1 MDTKVYS
8 VSEITLLIREIIE
21 DSFPA
26 IWIEGE
32 VSNYRPHHS
41 GHLYFTLK
49 DTNSQ
54 ISCVMWRSRAA
65 SVSFD
70 LEDGVKI
77 RVFGNIRLYEK
88 AGRYQLD
95 LLTIQPAGIGELQIL
110 FEQLKRKLL
119 EEGLFDSAA
128 KKTLPQFPKA
138 IGIITSP
145 TGAAIRD
152 IISVIERRAPSVN
165 LILRGVKVQG
175 KGAAEEI
182 VDAITACND
191 YGRINVIILGRGGGS
206 LEDLWPFNEEIVA
219 RAIFESE
226 IPVVSAVGHEID
238 ITISDFVADVRTA
251 TPSAAAEIVV
261 PADNEL
267 RENLRHT
274 SQNIENIIA
283 ERINLYRSQIQGVSR
298 THAFRRPESL
308 ILQYM
313 QRIDELSHRAGLA
326 SENYLSSKNNL
337 LLKLKDHF
345 SSLNPDNVLKRGY
358 SMTIKDGNLV
368 KSINDVDEGDQVSVK
383 LLDGILTNTV
393 MSKNYDKKL

>member
-77 RVFGNIRLYEK
+77 RVFGNIRVYEK

-182 VDAITACND
+182 ADAITAFND
-191 YGRINVIILGRGGGS
+191 YGRIDVIILGRGGGS

-238 ITISDFVADVRTA
+238 ITISDFVADIRTA

-283 ERINLYRSQIQGVSR
+283 ERINLYRSQVQGVSR

>member
-8 VSEITLLIREIIE
+8 VSEITLLIREVIE

-65 SVSFD
+65 SVPFD
-70 LEDGVKI
+70 LEDGIKI

-110 FEQLKRKLL
+110 FEQLKRQLL

-128 KKTLPQFPKA
+128 KKTLPKFPKT

-175 KGAAEEI
+175 KGATEEI
-182 VDAITACND
+182 VDAITAFND
-191 YGRINVIILGRGGGS
+191 YGRTDVIILGRGGGS

-219 RAIFESE
+219 RAVFESE
-226 IPVVSAVGHEID
+226 IPVISAVGHEID
-238 ITISDFVADVRTA
+238 ITISDFVADVRAA
-251 TPSAAAEIVV
+251 TPSAAAEMVV
-261 PADNEL
+261 PADDEL
-267 RENLRHT
+267 RENLHHT
-274 SQNIENIIA
+274 HQNIENIIA
-283 ERINLYRSQIQGVSR
+283 ERINLYRSQIQGISR
-298 THAFRRPESL
+298 THAFRRPEGL

-313 QRIDELSHRAGLA
+313 QRIDELSHRVGLA
-326 SENYLSSKNNL
+326 SENYLKLKNNL
-337 LLKLKDHF
+337 LFKLKDHF
-345 SSLNPDNVLKRGY
+345 LSLNPDNVLKRGY
-358 SMTIKDGNLV
+358 SMTIKDGKLV

>member
-8 VSEITLLIREIIE
+8 VSEITQLIREILE

-54 ISCVMWRSRAA
+54 ISCVMWRSRAV
-65 SVSFD
+65 SVPFD
-70 LEDGVKI
+70 LEDGIKI
-77 RVFGNIRLYEK
+77 RVLGNIRVYEK

-95 LLTIQPAGIGELQIL
+95 LVTIQPAGIGELQIL
-110 FEQLKRKLL
+110 FEQLKRKLF

-128 KKTLPQFPKA
+128 KKTLPKFPKT
-138 IGIITSP
+138 IGVITSP
-145 TGAAIRD
+145 TGAVIRD
-152 IISVIERRAPSVN
+152 IISVTERRAPSVN
-165 LILRGVKVQG
+165 IILRGVKVQG
-175 KGAAEEI
+175 EGAAEEI
-182 VDAITACND
+182 VDAITAFND
-191 YGRINVIILGRGGGS
+191 FCKADVIILGRGGGS

-226 IPVVSAVGHEID
+226 IPVISAVGHEID
-238 ITISDFVADVRTA
+238 ITISDFVADIRAA
-251 TPSAAAEIVV
+251 TPSEAAEIVV
-261 PADNEL
+261 PADDEL
-267 RENLRHT
+267 RENLHHIR
-274 SQNIENIIA
+274 QNIGNIIA
-283 ERINLYRSQIQGVSR
+283 ERINLYRSQMQGISR

-313 QRIDELSHRAGLA
+313 QRIDDLSHRVGLA

-337 LLKLKDHF
+337 LLNLKDHF

-383 LLDGILTNTV
+383 LLDGILKNTV
-393 MSKNYDKKL
+393 IGKNYDKKV

>member
-1 MDTKVYS
+1 LDTKVYS

-182 VDAITACND
+182 VDAITAFND
-191 YGRINVIILGRGGGS
+191 YGRIDVIMLGRGGGS

-238 ITISDFVADVRTA
+238 ITISDFVADIRTA
-251 TPSAAAEIVV
+251 TPSAAAEILV

-267 RENLRHT
+267 RENLHHT

-283 ERINLYRSQIQGVSR
+283 ERINLYRSQVQGVSR

-358 SMTIKDGNLV
+358 SMTIKDGKLV